1 MQIDI
6 TIKYF
11 ADRLWIMAV
20 ASNPQKA
27 VRDAVDEV
35 TADAVSIGDHNPE
48 DIEAFDRGKKE
59 QKYYVDI
66 HDLSTGKRGQVIVEL
81 TKRSQVW
88 EGKVINKFK
97 I

>member
-48 DIEAFDRGKKE
+48 DIEAFDRGK
-59 QKYYVDI
+59 
-66 HDLSTGKRGQVIVEL
+66 R
-81 TKRSQVW
+81 
-88 EGKVINKFK
+88 NKNIMWIFMILARENVVK
-97 I
+97 